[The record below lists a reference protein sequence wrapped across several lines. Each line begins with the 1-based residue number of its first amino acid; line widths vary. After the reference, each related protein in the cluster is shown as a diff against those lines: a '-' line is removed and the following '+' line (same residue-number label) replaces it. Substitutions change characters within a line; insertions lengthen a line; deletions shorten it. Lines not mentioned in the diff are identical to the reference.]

1 MSTSITSSTLGKK
14 TYKIIFL
21 GDSGTGKT
29 SIIERFVNNQFEEKE
44 NVQFLLSAS
53 AYHRDRLCR
62 QEHKLQGY
70 YVSPTALGYRRPREV
85 QKFDSFLSER
95 CNLCDFRVRCFK

>member
-44 NVQFLLSAS
+44 NVRIYIMIANNR
-53 AYHRDRLCR
+53 HRF
-62 QEHKLQGY
+62 HWKKY
-70 YVSPTALGYRRPREV
+70 
-85 QKFDSFLSER
+85 
-95 CNLCDFRVRCFK
+95 

>member
-1 MSTSITSSTLGKK
+1 MSTSITSSTLGRK

-44 NVQFLLSAS
+44 NVSDCLYSLRSVLILLGKISIIRGPLADCS
-53 AYHRDRLCR
+53 CGIQL
-62 QEHKLQGY
+62 
-70 YVSPTALGYRRPREV
+70 VS
-85 QKFDSFLSER
+85 K
-95 CNLCDFRVRCFK
+95 DFVV

>member
-44 NVQFLLSAS
+44 NVSMCLYSPPLAS
-53 AYHRDRLCR
+53 ILWA
-62 QEHKLQGY
+62 KI
-70 YVSPTALGYRRPREV
+70 SPTKAPRADCSCGTLLVKSVLGV
-85 QKFDSFLSER
+85 SFPHT
-95 CNLCDFRVRCFK
+95 

>member
-44 NVQFLLSAS
+44 NVRICIMIANNR
-53 AYHRDRLCR
+53 HRFHWKKYQL
-62 QEHKLQGY
+62 
-70 YVSPTALGYRRPREV
+70 
-85 QKFDSFLSER
+85 
-95 CNLCDFRVRCFK
+95 

>member
-44 NVQFLLSAS
+44 NVPIIKFILYSQLSVSILLGKILTIKGLLV
-53 AYHRDRLCR
+53 DCNFGTPLDN
-62 QEHKLQGY
+62 KDL
-70 YVSPTALGYRRPREV
+70 EV
-85 QKFDSFLSER
+85 
-95 CNLCDFRVRCFK
+95 